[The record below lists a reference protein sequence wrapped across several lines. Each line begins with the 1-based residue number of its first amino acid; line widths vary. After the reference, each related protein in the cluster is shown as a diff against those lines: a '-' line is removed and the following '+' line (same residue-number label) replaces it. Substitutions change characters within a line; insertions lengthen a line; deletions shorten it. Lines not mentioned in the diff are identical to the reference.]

1 MNQDKVSALTL
12 KQLRA
17 FVAVYRL
24 RRLTTAA
31 AQLYV
36 TQSAVSALI
45 RQLEEGLG
53 VRMFDRTTRSLQPT
67 AAAHDVIEIAQR
79 VLRDIDSL
87 SAGLDDLSVL
97 RRGRVTVA
105 CTPTLAEILLPPVIR
120 EFRQLHPEIQVNV
133 DDCAPDQFI
142 ARLIGEHADFGI
154 GTPDRADDGVQMERL
169 ISDHLSVVCRADDP
183 MALRKSV
190 RWKDLDG
197 VPVTTVRPGF
207 GVRPLI
213 DHSAARAGIRLNVA
227 REVSL
232 LSTALWMTSCG
243 MGPSLMPAAYVRYSR
258 DPDLLARALTAPRVS
273 RDIYVLVKQGRSLSP
288 AAQQLVQ
295 VLHAH
300 MKALPAATGGL
311 SQVGLRKG

>member
-1 MNQDKVSALTL
+1 MNTPRVTGLTL

-17 FVAVYRL
+17 FVAVYKL
-24 RRLTTAA
+24 RRLSTAA
-31 AQLYV
+31 AQLCV
-36 TQSAVSALI
+36 TQSAVSVLI
-45 RQLEEGLG
+45 RQLEQELG

-67 AAAHDVIEIAQR
+67 PAAHDIIDIAQR
-79 VLRDIDSL
+79 VLRDLDSL
-87 SAGLDDLSVL
+87 SAGLEDVSAL

-105 CTPTLAEILLPPVIR
+105 CTPTLAEVLLPPVIR
-120 EFRQLHPEIQVNV
+120 EFRQLHPDIQVYV
-133 DDCAPDQFI
+133 DDCPPDQFI

-154 GTPDRADDGVQMERL
+154 GTPDRSGDGVQMQRL

-183 MALRKSV
+183 LAARKSV

-197 VPVTTVRPGF
+197 VPVITVRPGF

-213 DHSAARAGIRLNVA
+213 DDSAARAGIRLNVA
-227 REVSL
+227 RDVSL

-258 DPDLLARALTAPRVS
+258 DPDLLTRPLTGPRVS
-273 RDIYVLVKQGRSLSP
+273 RDIYVLIKERRSLSP
-288 AAQQLVQ
+288 AAQQFVQ

-300 MKALPAATGGL
+300 MERDGLP
-311 SQVGLRKG
+311 

>member
-1 MNQDKVSALTL
+1 MNKDRVTGLTL

-17 FVAVYRL
+17 FVAVYKL
-24 RRLTTAA
+24 RRLSAAA

-36 TQSAVSALI
+36 TQSAVSMLI
-45 RQLEEGLG
+45 RQLEEELG

-67 AAAHDVIEIAQR
+67 PAANDIIEIAQR

-87 SAGLDDLSVL
+87 SAGIDDVSAL
-97 RRGRVTVA
+97 RRGRVIVA
-105 CTPTLAEILLPPVIR
+105 CTPTLAEVLLPPVIR
-120 EFRQLHPEIQVNV
+120 EFSQLHPHIYVNV
-133 DDCAPDQFI
+133 DDSAPDQFV

-154 GTPDRADDGVQMERL
+154 GTPDRAEEGVRTERL
-169 ISDHLSVVCRADDP
+169 VGDHLSVVCRADSP
-183 MALRKSV
+183 MAARKSV

-197 VPVTTVRPGF
+197 VAVITVRPGF

-213 DHSAARAGIRLNVA
+213 DQSAARAGIRLNVA

-258 DPDLLARALTAPRVS
+258 DPDLVTRPLIGPRVS
-273 RDIYVLVKQGRSLSP
+273 RDIYVLVKEGRSLSP
-288 AAQQLVQ
+288 AAQQFVD

-300 MKALPAATGGL
+300 VGTLSRTGNG
-311 SQVGLRKG
+311 

>member
-1 MNQDKVSALTL
+1 MNKDRISALTL

-17 FVAVYRL
+17 FVAVYKL
-24 RRLTTAA
+24 RRLTAAA

-45 RQLEEGLG
+45 RQLEEELG

-67 AAAHDVIEIAQR
+67 PAAHDVIEIAQR

-87 SAGLDDLSVL
+87 SAGLDDLSTL

-120 EFRQLHPEIQVNV
+120 EFRALHPDIQVHV

-154 GTPDRADDGVQMERL
+154 GTPDRADEGVQVERL
-169 ISDHLSVVCRADDP
+169 IGDYLSVVCRADDP
-183 MALRKSV
+183 LAARKSV

-197 VPVTTVRPGF
+197 LPVTTVRPGF

-227 REVSL
+227 HEVSL
-232 LSTALWMTSCG
+232 LSTALWMTACG
-243 MGPSLMPAAYVRYSR
+243 MGPSLMPAAY
-258 DPDLLARALTAPRVS
+258 
-273 RDIYVLVKQGRSLSP
+273 
-288 AAQQLVQ
+288 
-295 VLHAH
+295 
-300 MKALPAATGGL
+300 
-311 SQVGLRKG
+311 

>member
-1 MNQDKVSALTL
+1 MNKARVSALTL

-17 FVAVYRL
+17 FVAVYKL

-45 RQLEEGLG
+45 RQMEEELG
-53 VRMFDRTTRSLQPT
+53 VRLFDRTTRSLQPT
-67 AAAHDVIEIAQR
+67 PAAHDAIEIAQR
-79 VLRDIDSL
+79 VLRDLDSL
-87 SAGLDDLSVL
+87 SAGLGDLSAL

-120 EFRQLHPEIQVNV
+120 EFRQLYPDIQVNV

-142 ARLIGEHADFGI
+142 ARLMGDHADFGV

-169 ISDHLSVVCRADDP
+169 LSDHLSVVYRADDP
-183 MALRKSV
+183 MAARKSV
-190 RWKDLDG
+190 RWKELDG
-197 VPVTTVRPGF
+197 VPVATVRPGF

-243 MGPSLMPAAYVRYSR
+243 MGPSLMPAAYVSYSR
-258 DPDLLARALTAPRVS
+258 DPELLARPLTGPRVS
-273 RDIYVLVKQGRSLSP
+273 RDIYVLVKAGRSLSP
-288 AAQQLVQ
+288 AAQQLVD
-295 VLHAH
+295 VLHAQV
-300 MKALPAATGGL
+300 AAQ
-311 SQVGLRKG
+311 SHA

>member
-1 MNQDKVSALTL
+1 MNKDRMTALTL

-17 FVAVYRL
+17 FVAVYKL
-24 RRLTTAA
+24 RRLTAAA

-45 RQLEEGLG
+45 RQMEEELG

-79 VLRDIDSL
+79 VLRDVDSL
-87 SAGLDDLSVL
+87 SAGLDDVSAL

-120 EFRQLHPEIQVNV
+120 EFRQLHPDIQVTV

-142 ARLIGEHADFGI
+142 ARLMGEHADFGI
-154 GTPDRADDGVQMERL
+154 GTPDRSDEGVQRQRL
-169 ISDHLSVVCRADDP
+169 IGDHLSVVCRADDP
-183 MALRKSV
+183 LAARKSV

-213 DHSAARAGIRLNVA
+213 DQSAARAGIRLNVA

-258 DPDLLARALTAPRVS
+258 DPDLVTRPLTAPRVS
-273 RDIYVLVKQGRSLSP
+273 RDIYVLVKDGRSLSP
-288 AAQQLVQ
+288 AAQHLVD
-295 VLHAH
+295 VLHA
-300 MKALPAATGGL
+300 
-311 SQVGLRKG
+311 QVDG

>member
-1 MNQDKVSALTL
+1 MNTPRVTGLTL

-17 FVAVYRL
+17 FVAVYKL
-24 RRLTTAA
+24 RRLSTAA
-31 AQLYV
+31 AQLFV
-36 TQSAVSALI
+36 TQSAVSVLI
-45 RQLEEGLG
+45 RQLEKELG

-67 AAAHDVIEIAQR
+67 PAAHDVIDIAQR
-79 VLRDIDSL
+79 VLRDLDSL
-87 SAGLDDLSVL
+87 SAGLEDVSAL

-105 CTPTLAEILLPPVIR
+105 CTPTLAEVLLPPVIR
-120 EFRQLHPEIQVNV
+120 EFLQLHPDIQVYV
-133 DDCAPDQFI
+133 DDCPPDQFI

-154 GTPDRADDGVQMERL
+154 GTPDRSGDGVQMQRL

-183 MALRKSV
+183 LAARKSV

-197 VPVTTVRPGF
+197 VPVITVRPGF

-213 DHSAARAGIRLNVA
+213 DDSAARAGIRLNVA
-227 REVSL
+227 RDVSL

-258 DPDLLARALTAPRVS
+258 DPDLRALPLTGPRVS
-273 RDIYVLVKQGRSLSP
+273 RDIHVLVKDRRSLSP
-288 AAQQLVQ
+288 AAQQFIQ

-300 MKALPAATGGL
+300 MKRDGL
-311 SQVGLRKG
+311 S

>member
-1 MNQDKVSALTL
+1 MNQARVSGLTL

-17 FVAVYRL
+17 FVAVYKL
-24 RRLTTAA
+24 RHLGAAA

-36 TQSAVSALI
+36 TQSAVSVLI
-45 RQLEEGLG
+45 RQLEQELG

-67 AAAHDVIEIAQR
+67 PAAHDAIETAQR

-87 SAGLDDLSVL
+87 SAGLGELSEL
-97 RRGRVTVA
+97 RRGRVMVA

-120 EFRQLHPEIQVNV
+120 EFRRLHPEIQVNV
-133 DDCAPDQFI
+133 DDCAPEQFI
-142 ARLIGEHADFGI
+142 ARVIGEHADFGI
-154 GTPDRADDGVQMERL
+154 GTPDRADVGVQKKRL
-169 ISDHLSVVCRADDP
+169 VSDHLSVVLRADDP
-183 MALRKSV
+183 MAARASV

-197 VPVTTVRPGF
+197 VPVTTIRPGF

-213 DHSAARAGIRLNVA
+213 DQSAARAGIRLNLA

-232 LSTALWMTSCG
+232 LSTALWMTACG

-258 DPDLLARALTAPRVS
+258 DPDLVTRPLTGPRVS
-273 RDIYVLVKQGRSLSP
+273 RDIYVLVKEGRSLSP
-288 AAQQLVQ
+288 AAQRFAD

-300 MKALPAATGGL
+300 AGG
-311 SQVGLRKG
+311 GARTR